1 MNGAA
6 HTHAEDAVPYPV
18 GFAVDNPVHVLVLSY
33 SRFGVL
39 KLLAERIQQGA
50 RSVPNVDVIREAG

>member
-1 MNGAA
+1 MNPAT
-6 HTHAEDAVPYPV
+6 HRHAEDAMPYPR
-18 GFAVDNPVHVLVLSY
+18 GFAVDNPVHVLVVFY

-50 RSVPNVDVIREAG
+50 RSVPKM